1 VRSIQRR
8 SSDYWTFQ
16 KSSRCVPDWLA
27 EIGQHPIQEKSKIL
41 AKLAEDTVPSW
52 ENRLIACSRLF
63 ADRYFPHV
71 PDALADA
78 QNVAGDD
85 HAQHQPH
92 FGGIG

>member
-1 VRSIQRR
+1 MNVVGKLILEKP
-8 SSDYWTFQ
+8 DYWTFQ

-52 ENRLIACSRLF
+52 ENRLIACSCLF

-71 PDALADA
+71 PDALTCP
-78 QNVAGDD
+78 DD
-85 HAQHQPH
+85 LS
-92 FGGIG
+92 